1 MPGLLD
7 ILKEIRMNN
16 ISPRSKALLAKQQR
30 PIPSTYLPHL
40 ESIRLYCTLR
50 LANQA
55 NDERLARIN
64 GQSTIYPSLDIAR
77 SPDQKTLLLQA
88 PVGSIVQLKV
98 GARIVLRKNIGKGLF
113 NGSMGIV
120 SGFYSSHHVLP
131 PDERADKQQTL
142 RAIRDVKVDDNGLP
156 IHAPPGP
163 VCTLGGR
170 EQMLFPLVK
179 FEIGSTH
186 EHVLVLDEEFVF
198 QSVKG
203 NKEITATRFQV

>member
-7 ILKEIRMNN
+7 MLKEIRMNN
-16 ISPRSKALLAKQQR
+16 ISPRSQALLTRQQR
-30 PIPSTYLPHL
+30 SIQPSYLPHV
-40 ESIRLYCTLR
+40 ESVRLFCTLK

-77 SPDQKTLLLQA
+77 TQDQRRLLLSA

-113 NGSMGIV
+113 NGSMGMV

-131 PDERADKQQTL
+131 PDERAEKQQTL
-142 RAIRDVKVDDNGLP
+142 RSIRNVEVDANGLP

-170 EQMLFPLVK
+170 EQKLFPLVK

-198 QSVKG
+198 QMMKG